1 VPDVSLPHIDTH
13 TVTIA
18 AGADRVWDVLVT
30 SMGRAL
36 SGRAARTYA
45 RVMQADHRQAAGP
58 RPLATG
64 STTPGFRVVRA
75 DRPTELVLTG
85 RHRLAAYEMVFELQP
100 LDDGRTALAC
110 TTNAAF
116 GRGPGRAYQALVIGS
131 GGHAIA
137 TRRLLATLR
146 RRAER

>member
-1 VPDVSLPHIDTH
+1 VGLPHIDTH
-13 TVTIA
+13 RVTIA
-18 AGADRVWDVLVT
+18 ADAGRVWEVLVE

-45 RVMQADHRQAAGP
+45 LVMQADDRQAAGP

-75 DRPTELVLTG
+75 DRPTELVLAG

-100 LDDGRTALAC
+100 LGDGRTALAC

-116 GRGPGRAYQALVIGS
+116 GCGPGRAYRTLVIGS
-131 GGHAIA
+131 GGHAVA
-137 TRRLLATLR
+137 TRRLLSTLR